1 MKKSQMLKRVL
12 AVLLAMALLVLSVPA
27 AFAETVD
34 EQPQDV
40 VDTEQT
46 ADEDTEEGAEE
57 GETEAESTVSVD
69 TYMQYYDTHSGEE
82 RPADSVVLS
91 QEQLTGVAV
100 EENSIATHG
109 DKTGMI
115 ISKDNAYCEWTVDVP
130 TSGIYNMYFDY
141 YPLAES
147 GRDITLKVL
156 IDGKVPFVEAA
167 TLSLSRLW
175 KDATEIKTDDL
186 GNDLRPSQ
194 VERSEWMNAALIDVL
209 GMYQDPYFFY
219 LEAGTHT
226 IRVERVREAM
236 AIERIVLKNKEA
248 LQSYEDY
255 VAQFDADKKPQGPI
269 HKLEAETPY
278 SKSSS
283 TLYAST
289 DHQDPG
295 TTPNHPTDMKLNYIG
310 GGNWSANGQ
319 TITWEVPA
327 DVEEGW
333 YQLAFRARQNANQG
347 MVSYRALS
355 INGEIPFAEAQ
366 ELGFY
371 YDADWKVYAVG
382 GEEVKPLYLKAGD
395 KISLS
400 CVAGVLAD
408 ALRKIQES
416 VLNLNQLY
424 RDIIV
429 VTGTAPDIYQ
439 DYYLEDEIPGLQQK
453 LLDEKQ
459 QFIDIVDT
467 IISVTGKTGSQT
479 SVILEAAEKLGI
491 YASKSYEITANLGE
505 FKGNIES
512 LSSLLLTFGGQPLD
526 VDCLYFVPVGEELP
540 SPNVSFWESLKYSVA
555 KFFGSFFNDYQIENT
570 AKNKVTAWVTTGRDQ
585 MQVLSSMITEFT
597 NDTKIPIQ
605 LNLVDTHDTLI
616 QATMAGKGPDV
627 ALMIDSTFVINL
639 SMRGALVNLNG
650 GKFNIEKER
659 EGVYNE
665 AAWRRFRY
673 NGGVYAIPETQA
685 FPIMFYRTDIF
696 EEMDLTP
703 PDTWDE
709 FYEVL
714 RTLQG
719 RNMNVGMTETATATP
734 GVSGSIE
741 VFQSLLFQRGGD
753 YYNESLTKTLFDQP
767 EAYEAFEQWAE
778 LYSKFGV
785 ARSVDFYNRFRTGD
799 VPIGF
804 ITFGTYNQLA
814 AAAPELRGL
823 WKMAL
828 IPGIPQTNEDGTPKL
843 NEDGT
848 QVIDRSTPAGG
859 FGAMMLTTAQKHGV
873 EDEAYEFLKW
883 WTSTESQIRYGS
895 ELEATMGVAA
905 RYTPASIE
913 AFAEMG
919 WTDEELA
926 VLEEQRSW
934 AKNVYPVPGDY
945 MLARSLTNAVRA
957 SLDRSAEPRRMLAR
971 YNRDINAEIER
982 KRKEFGLD

>member
-12 AVLLAMALLVLSVPA
+12 AVLLAMAMLVLSVPV
-27 AFAETVD
+27 AFAE
-34 EQPQDV
+34 PAQDA

-46 ADEDTEEGAEE
+46 AGNDTAQGDA
-57 GETEAESTVSVD
+57 ETEGTVSAK
-69 TYMQYYDTHSGEE
+69 TYMQYYDTYKGEN
-82 RPADSVVLS
+82 RPADEIVVS
-91 QEQLTGVAV
+91 KEQLAGAAVADKSVAV
-100 EENSIATHG
+100 HG
-109 DKTGMI
+109 DKESMVV
-115 ISKDNAYCEWTVDVP
+115 SKDNAFCEWTVEVP
-130 TSGIYNMYFDY
+130 TTGIYNMYFDY

-147 GRDITLKVL
+147 GRDITLKVM
-156 IDGKVPFVEAA
+156 IDGKIPFVEAG
-167 TLSLSRLW
+167 TFSLSRLW
-175 KDATEIKTDDL
+175 KDATAIQTDDL

-194 VERSEWMNAALIDVL
+194 VERSEWMNSALIDVL

-236 AIERIVLKNKEA
+236 AIERIVFKNKKA

-255 VAQFDADKKPQGPI
+255 VAQFDANKKPQGEI
-269 HKLEAETPY
+269 KKLEAETPY

-283 TLYAST
+283 TLYANT

-310 GGNWSANGQ
+310 GGNWSSNGQ

-333 YQLAFRARQNANQG
+333 YQLAFRARQSANQG
-347 MVSYRALS
+347 MVSYRALA
-355 INGEIPFAEAQ
+355 INGEIPFAEAE

-371 YDADWKVYAVG
+371 YDAEWKVYAVG

-408 ALRKIQES
+408 ALRKIQQS

-459 QFIDIVDT
+459 NFIDIVDT

-491 YASKSYEITANLGE
+491 YASKSYEITANLAE

-526 VDCLYFVPVGEELP
+526 VDCLYFVPVGQELP
-540 SPNVSFWESLKYSVA
+540 SPKVNFFESLKYSVA
-555 KFFGSFFNDYQIENT
+555 KFFGSFFNDYQVENN
-570 AKNKVTAWVTTGRDQ
+570 AKNKVTVWVTTGRDQ
-585 MQVLSSMITEFT
+585 LQVISSMITEFT
-597 NDTKIPIQ
+597 NNTKIPIQ

-627 ALMIDSTFVINL
+627 ALLIDSTFVINL
-639 SMRGALVNLNG
+639 SMRGALVNLTD

-685 FPIMFYRTDIF
+685 YPVMFYRTDIF

-709 FYEVL
+709 FYEML

-753 YYNESLTKTLFDQP
+753 YYNDSLTKTLFDQP
-767 EAYEAFEQWAE
+767 AAYEAFEQWAE

-804 ITFGTYNQLA
+804 INFSTYNQLA

-828 IPGIPQTNEDGTPKL
+828 IPGTPQPDGT
-843 NEDGT
+843 
-848 QVIDRSTPAGG
+848 IDRSTPAGG
-859 FGAMMLTTAQKHGV
+859 TGAMMLTTAQKHGV
-873 EDEAYEFLKW
+873 EDEAYEFIKW

-905 RYTPASIE
+905 RIAPASKE
-913 AFAEMG
+913 AFAKMG

-926 VLEEQRSW
+926 VLEEQREW
-934 AKNVYPVPGDY
+934 VRNVYPVPGDY

-957 SLDRSAEPRRMLAR
+957 SLDRGAEPRRMLAR

>member
-12 AVLLAMALLVLSVPA
+12 AVLLAMAMLVLSVPA

-34 EQPQDV
+34 EQAQDV
-40 VDTEQT
+40 VDTQQT
-46 ADEDTEEGAEE
+46 AGEDAAQGDA
-57 GETEAESTVSVD
+57 ETEGTVSAQ
-69 TYMQYYDTHSGEE
+69 TYMQYHDTYKGED

-91 QEQLTGVAV
+91 QEQLSGVAV
-100 EENSIATHG
+100 KENAIATHG
-109 DKTGMI
+109 GKTGMVV
-115 ISKDNAYCEWTVDVP
+115 SKDNAYCEWTVEVP
-130 TSGIYNMYFDY
+130 TSGIYHMYFDY

-147 GRDITLKVL
+147 GRDITLNVM
-156 IDGKVPFVEAA
+156 IDGKTPFVEAA

-209 GMYQDPYFFY
+209 GMYEDPYFFY
-219 LEAGTHT
+219 FEAGTHT

-236 AIERIVLKNKEA
+236 AIERIVLKNREA

-255 VAQFDADKKPQGPI
+255 VAQFDANKKPQGTI
-269 HKLEAETPY
+269 HKLEAETPH

-310 GGNWSANGQ
+310 GGNWSSNGQ

-327 DVEEGW
+327 ETNGKPFEEGW
-333 YQLAFRARQNANQG
+333 YQLAFRARQSANQG
-347 MVSYRALS
+347 MVSYRALA
-355 INGEIPFAEAQ
+355 INGEIPFAEAE

-371 YDADWKVYAVG
+371 YDAEWKVYAVG
-382 GEEVKPLYLKAGD
+382 GEEVKPVYLKAGD

-400 CVAGVLAD
+400 CVAGVLAE

-429 VTGTAPDIYQ
+429 VTGTSPDVYQ

-467 IISVTGKTGSQT
+467 IVSVTGKTGSQT

-491 YASKSYEITANLGE
+491 YASKSYEITANLAE

-540 SPNVSFWESLKYSVA
+540 SSKVSFWESLKYSVA
-555 KFFGSFFNDYQIENT
+555 KFFGSFFNDYQVESD
-570 AKNKVTAWVTTGRDQ
+570 AKNKVTVWVTTGRDQ
-585 MQVLSSMITEFT
+585 MQVINSMITEFT

-627 ALMIDSTFVINL
+627 ALLIDSTFVINL
-639 SMRGALVNLNG
+639 SMRGALVNLNE

-696 EEMDLTP
+696 EELDLTP

-719 RNMNVGMTETATATP
+719 RNMNVGMTETATVTP

-799 VPIGF
+799 VPLGF
-804 ITFGTYNQLA
+804 ITFSTYNQLA
-814 AAAPELRGL
+814 SAAPELRGL
-823 WKMAL
+823 WKMTP
-828 IPGIPQTNEDGTPKL
+828 IPGTPQPDGT
-843 NEDGT
+843 
-848 QVIDRSTPAGG
+848 IDRSTPAGG
-859 FGAMMLTTAQKHGV
+859 SGAMMLTTAQKHGV
-873 EDEAYEFLKW
+873 EDEAYEFIKW
-883 WTSTESQIRYGS
+883 WTSTQSQIRYGS

-934 AKNVYPVPGDY
+934 AQNVYPVPGDY
-945 MLARSLTNAVRA
+945 MLTRSLTNAVRA
-957 SLDRSAEPRRMLAR
+957 ALDRGGEPRRMLAQ

>member
-12 AVLLAMALLVLSVPA
+12 AVLLAMAMLVLSVPV
-27 AFAETVD
+27 AFAEPT
-34 EQPQDV
+34 QDA

-46 ADEDTEEGAEE
+46 AGNDTAQGDA
-57 GETEAESTVSVD
+57 ETEGTVSAK
-69 TYMQYYDTHSGEE
+69 TYMQYYDTYKGEN
-82 RPADSVVLS
+82 RPADEIVVS
-91 QEQLTGVAV
+91 KEQLAGAAVADKSVAV
-100 EENSIATHG
+100 HG
-109 DKTGMI
+109 DKESVVV
-115 ISKDNAYCEWTVDVP
+115 SKDNAFCEWTVEVP
-130 TSGIYNMYFDY
+130 TTGIYNMYFDY

-147 GRDITLKVL
+147 GRDITLKVM
-156 IDGKVPFVEAA
+156 IDGKIPFVEAG
-167 TLSLSRLW
+167 TFSLSRLW
-175 KDATEIKTDDL
+175 KDATAIQTDDL

-194 VERSEWMNAALIDVL
+194 VERSEWMNSALIDVL

-236 AIERIVLKNKEA
+236 AIERIVFKNKKA

-255 VAQFDADKKPQGPI
+255 VAQFDANKKPQGEI

-283 TLYAST
+283 TLYANT

-310 GGNWSANGQ
+310 GGNWSSNGQ

-333 YQLAFRARQNANQG
+333 YQLAFRARQSANQG
-347 MVSYRALS
+347 MVSYRALA
-355 INGEIPFAEAQ
+355 INGEIPFAEAE

-371 YDADWKVYAVG
+371 YDAEWKVYAVG

-408 ALRKIQES
+408 ALRKIQQS

-429 VTGTAPDIYQ
+429 VTGTAPDVYQ

-459 QFIDIVDT
+459 NFIDIVDT

-491 YASKSYEITANLGE
+491 YASKSYEITANLAE

-526 VDCLYFVPVGEELP
+526 VDCLYFVPVGQELP
-540 SPNVSFWESLKYSVA
+540 SPKVKFFESLKYSVA
-555 KFFGSFFNDYQIENT
+555 KFFGSFFNDYQVENN
-570 AKNKVTAWVTTGRDQ
+570 AKNKVTVWVTTGRDQ
-585 MQVLSSMITEFT
+585 LQVISSMITEFT
-597 NDTKIPIQ
+597 NNTKIPIQ

-627 ALMIDSTFVINL
+627 ALLIDSTFVINL
-639 SMRGALVNLNG
+639 SMRGALVNLTE

-685 FPIMFYRTDIF
+685 YPVMFYRTDIF

-709 FYEVL
+709 FYEML

-753 YYNESLTKTLFDQP
+753 YYNDSLTKTLFDQP
-767 EAYEAFEQWAE
+767 AAYEAFEQWAE

-804 ITFGTYNQLA
+804 INFSTYNQLA

-828 IPGIPQTNEDGTPKL
+828 IPGTPQPDGT
-843 NEDGT
+843 
-848 QVIDRSTPAGG
+848 IDRSTPAGG
-859 FGAMMLTTAQKHGV
+859 TGAMMLTTAQKHGV
-873 EDEAYEFLKW
+873 EDEAYEFIKW

-905 RYTPASIE
+905 RIAPASKE
-913 AFAEMG
+913 AFAKMG

-926 VLEEQRSW
+926 VLEEQREW
-934 AKNVYPVPGDY
+934 VRNVYPVPGDY

-957 SLDRSAEPRRMLAR
+957 SLDRGAEPRRMLAR